1 MLIGTSLPA
10 ILLAKQS
17 AAIMIDAPV
26 SPLSMHVPKSLF
38 LSSILAICGA
48 TNPIKLM
55 IPVTQTVEATRSV
68 ENPNTIHRTRFTL
81 IPSIRASSSPRD
93 SSVICHLNKMIPMKP
108 ARKTGKITLS
118 LSIVI
123 FAKLPI
129 AQ

>member
-55 IPVTQTVEATRSV
+55 IPVTPVSYTHLDVYKRQ
-68 ENPNTIHRTRFTL
+68 
-81 IPSIRASSSPRD
+81 IPFQSSLAASEDGSMAAISRDMAVPPSFIRLNIRASSSP
-93 SSVICHLNKMIPMKP
+93 
-108 ARKTGKITLS
+108 
-118 LSIVI
+118 
-123 FAKLPI
+123 
-129 AQ
+129 